1 MTAVEKLLAV
11 AKAEIGYLEK
21 ATNSQLNSPTANAG
35 ENNWNKFAKD
45 LDQTNLYNGK
55 KNGYAWCD
63 IFVDWCFVQ
72 AFGFDLAVK
81 LTCQDL
87 KGLGAGCTYSARY
100 YKNKGQ
106 FYTSNPQPGDQ
117 IFFTNDGGKTMSHTG
132 VVEKVEGGKVYTIEG
147 NTSSL
152 AGVVANG
159 GCVRNKSY
167 SLSYAKIGGYGRPN
181 YSLVPVEST
190 PSLSAPENADLSF
203 KEEWAKVRK
212 ELQDNDCG
220 TWSAEARAWATSA
233 GLIAGNGT
241 VTADGTP
248 NYMWEDLLTREQ
260 AAMLFYRFA
269 QMMGKV

>member
-11 AKAEIGYLEK
+11 AKAEVGYLEK
-21 ATNSQLNSPTANAG
+21 ATNSQLDSPTANAG
-35 ENNWNKFAKD
+35 ENNWNKFAQA

-87 KGLGAGCTYSARY
+87 KGYGAGCTYSARY

-106 FYTSNPQPGDQ
+106 FHTSNPQPGDQ
-117 IFFTNDGGKTMSHTG
+117 IFFTNDGGKSMSHTG
-132 VVEKVEGGKVYTIEG
+132 LVEKVEGGRVYTIEG

-167 SLSYAKIGGYGRPN
+167 SLSYDRIGGYGRPN